1 MIGQRDVYWRQLMER
16 RWLMK
21 GMHWVLD
28 VLCKCVW
35 GGVHYRERTC
45 EEAELCTSIREGKD
59 AFAS

>member
-1 MIGQRDVYWRQLMER
+1 
-16 RWLMK
+16 MK